1 MKNKI
6 KIAVV
11 DDHNLFRVGLVQL
24 IQSLG
29 PEFDIIQQAIN
40 GQDFL
45 DNIMPSELPDIVLL
59 DISMPIMDGF
69 ETAKELQKSYPS
81 IRVLVISM
89 NEDEFSLIRMLKF
102 GVKGFIGKDIEPQ
115 ELKMAL
121 IKINSN
127 GFYYTDRMTEHLIN
141 SLQHPDDTD
150 GIEKLTDN
158 EIRFL
163 KLACS
168 EDTYSQIAYN
178 MSLSPRTIDGYRES
192 VFNKLKVRTRVGLV
206 MFSIKA
212 NLVKL

>member
-11 DDHNLFRVGLVQL
+11 DDHQLFRNGLVKL
-24 IQSLG
+24 IQTLG
-29 PEFDIIQQAIN
+29 EEFEIIQEAIN
-40 GQDFL
+40 GKDFL
-45 DNIMPSELPDIVLL
+45 ENIMPSKLPDIVLL

-69 ETAKELQKSYPS
+69 KTAKELQKQHPS
-81 IRVLVISM
+81 IKVLVISM

-102 GVKGFIGKDIEPQ
+102 GVKGFIGKDIEPK

-121 IKINSN
+121 TKIFSN

-141 SLQHPDDTD
+141 SLQHPDDTE

-158 EIRFL
+158 EIKFL

-168 EDTYSQIAYN
+168 EDTYSQIASK
-178 MSLSPRTIDGYRES
+178 MSLSPKTIDGYRES
-192 VFNKLKVRTRVGLV
+192 VFNKLRVKSRVGLV
-206 MFSIKA
+206 LFSIKS